1 MNSSKEIDMTN
12 AVINARNISKKYDD
26 SYALHGIDL
35 QVMQGQIMGLIGPNG
50 AGKSTFLQSVLG
62 LLKTEGTLEV
72 LGLDPRKDRH
82 KLLKEVCSITDVA
95 VLPKWMTVIQLLNYM
110 DGVHPGFSLDKCID
124 ILSRT
129 NIKLPSKIKVLS
141 RGMVVQLHLSIVMAI
156 DAKVLILDEP
166 TLGLDLVYRK
176 DFYSQ
181 LIEDYYEGNKTILI
195 STHQVEEIEGV
206 LSDAVFMN
214 QGRIV
219 MQDSIESI
227 NRKYLELRP
236 DQNSIDKARSLN
248 PMHSRTELGR
258 EVMLFEDVDKDK
270 LMEMG
275 DVRPP
280 VIADLFM
287 AIMETTKVGGQ
298 S

>member
-1 MNSSKEIDMTN
+1 MSSEV
-12 AVINARNISKKYDD
+12 VINASNIRKLYDG
-26 SYALHGIDL
+26 SYALDGIDL
-35 QVMQGQIMGLIGPNG
+35 EVRQGQITGLIGPNG
-50 AGKSTFLQSVLG
+50 AGKSTFLQCVLG
-62 LLKTEGTLEV
+62 LIRTEGNLEV
-72 LGLDPRKDRH
+72 LGLDPRKERH

-95 VLPKWMTVIQLLNYM
+95 VLPKWMTVNQLLQYM
-110 DGVHPGFSLDKCID
+110 NGVHPGFNLEKCIS

-129 NIKLPSKIKVLS
+129 NIKQTSKIKVLS

-156 DAKVLILDEP
+156 DAKILVLDEP

-181 LIEDYYEGNKTILI
+181 LIEDYYEGDKTILL

-219 MQDSIESI
+219 MKDSIESI
-227 NRKYLELRP
+227 NKKFLELRP
-236 DQNSIDKARSLN
+236 PQSNLDQARILN
-248 PMHSRTELGR
+248 PIHERMELGR
-258 EVMLFEDVDKDK
+258 EVMLFENVDSQK
-270 LMEMG
+270 LSELG

-280 VIADLFM
+280 FIADLFM
-287 AIMETTKVGGQ
+287 AIMESSQKGGQ
-298 S
+298 E

>member
-1 MNSSKEIDMTN
+1 MNTEV
-12 AVINARNISKKYDD
+12 VIKANNISKKYDE
-26 SYALHGIDL
+26 SYALDSIDIE
-35 QVMQGQIMGLIGPNG
+35 VSKGQIMGLIGPNG

-62 LLKTEGTLEV
+62 LLKTEGNLEV

-95 VLPKWMTVIQLLNYM
+95 VLPKWMTVQQLLSYM
-110 DGVHPGFSLDKCID
+110 DGVHPGFDLDKCIS

-129 NIKLPSKIKVLS
+129 NIKLHSKIKVLS
-141 RGMVVQLHLSIVMAI
+141 RGMVVQLHLSLVMAV
-156 DAKVLILDEP
+156 DAKILILDEP

-227 NRKYLELRP
+227 NKKYLELRP
-236 DQNSIDKARSLN
+236 DQNSINAAKSLN
-248 PMHSRTELGR
+248 PMHHRTELGR
-258 EVMLFEDVDKDK
+258 EVMLFEDMDKDK
-270 LMEMG
+270 LMELG

-287 AIMETTKVGGQ
+287 AIMETTKGGGQ

>member
-1 MNSSKEIDMTN
+1 MNTEV
-12 AVINARNISKKYDD
+12 VIKANNISKKYDE
-26 SYALHGIDL
+26 SYALDSIDIE
-35 QVMQGQIMGLIGPNG
+35 VSKGQIMGLIGPNG

-62 LLKTEGTLEV
+62 LLKTEGNLEV

-95 VLPKWMTVIQLLNYM
+95 VLPKWMTVQQLLSYM
-110 DGVHPGFSLDKCID
+110 DGVHPGFDLDKCIS

-129 NIKLPSKIKVLS
+129 NIKLHSKIKVLS
-141 RGMVVQLHLSIVMAI
+141 RGMVVQLHLSLVMAI
-156 DAKVLILDEP
+156 DAKILILDEP

-181 LIEDYYEGNKTILI
+181 LIEDYYEGNKTIVI

-227 NRKYLELRP
+227 NKKYLELRP
-236 DQNSIDKARSLN
+236 DQNSINAAKSLN
-248 PMHSRTELGR
+248 PMHHRTGLGR
-258 EVMLFEDVDKDK
+258 EVMLFEDMDKDK
-270 LMEMG
+270 LMELG

-287 AIMETTKVGGQ
+287 AIMETTKGGGQ

>member
-1 MNSSKEIDMTN
+1 MNTEV
-12 AVINARNISKKYDD
+12 VIKANNISKKYDE
-26 SYALHGIDL
+26 SYALDGIDIE
-35 QVMQGQIMGLIGPNG
+35 VSKGQIMGLIGPNG

-62 LLKTEGTLEV
+62 LLKTEGNLEV

-95 VLPKWMTVIQLLNYM
+95 VLPKWMTVQQLLSYM
-110 DGVHPGFSLDKCID
+110 DGVHPGFDLDKCIS

-129 NIKLPSKIKVLS
+129 NIKLHSKIKVLS
-141 RGMVVQLHLSIVMAI
+141 RGMVVQLHLSLVMAI
-156 DAKVLILDEP
+156 DAKILILDEP

-227 NRKYLELRP
+227 NKKYLELRP
-236 DQNSIDKARSLN
+236 DQNSINAAKSLN
-248 PMHSRTELGR
+248 PMHHRTELGR
-258 EVMLFEDVDKDK
+258 EVMLFEDMDKDK
-270 LMEMG
+270 LMELG

-287 AIMETTKVGGQ
+287 AIMETTKSGGQ

>member
-1 MNSSKEIDMTN
+1 MSSEV
-12 AVINARNISKKYDD
+12 VINASNIRKLYDG
-26 SYALHGIDL
+26 SYALDGIDL
-35 QVMQGQIMGLIGPNG
+35 EVRQGQITGLIGPNG
-50 AGKSTFLQSVLG
+50 AGKSTFLQCVLG
-62 LLKTEGTLEV
+62 LIRTEGNLEV
-72 LGLDPRKDRH
+72 LGLDPRKERH

-95 VLPKWMTVIQLLNYM
+95 VLPKWMTVNQLLQYM
-110 DGVHPGFSLDKCID
+110 NGVHPGFNLEKCIS

-129 NIKLPSKIKVLS
+129 NIKQTSKIKVLS

-156 DAKVLILDEP
+156 DAKILVLDEP

-181 LIEDYYEGNKTILI
+181 LIEDYYEGDKTILI

-219 MQDSIESI
+219 MKDSIESI
-227 NRKYLELRP
+227 NKKFLELRP
-236 DQNSIDKARSLN
+236 PQSNLDQARILN
-248 PMHSRTELGR
+248 PIHERMELGR
-258 EVMLFEDVDKDK
+258 EVMLFEDVDSQK
-270 LMEMG
+270 LSELG

-280 VIADLFM
+280 FIADLFM
-287 AIMETTKVGGQ
+287 AIMESSQKGGQ
-298 S
+298 E

>member
-1 MNSSKEIDMTN
+1 MNTEV
-12 AVINARNISKKYDD
+12 VIKANNISKKYDE
-26 SYALHGIDL
+26 SYALKSIDIE
-35 QVMQGQIMGLIGPNG
+35 VSKGQIMGLIGPNG

-62 LLKTEGTLEV
+62 LLKTEGNLEV

-95 VLPKWMTVIQLLNYM
+95 VLPKWMTVQQLLSYM
-110 DGVHPGFSLDKCID
+110 DGVHPGFDLDKCIS

-129 NIKLPSKIKVLS
+129 NIKLHSKIKVLS
-141 RGMVVQLHLSIVMAI
+141 RGMVVQLHLSLVMAI
-156 DAKVLILDEP
+156 DAKILILDEP

-227 NRKYLELRP
+227 NKKYLELRP
-236 DQNSIDKARSLN
+236 DQNSITAAKSLN
-248 PMHSRTELGR
+248 PMHHRTELGR
-258 EVMLFEDVDKDK
+258 EVMLFEDMDKDK
-270 LMEMG
+270 LMELG

-287 AIMETTKVGGQ
+287 AIMETTKGGGQ

>member
-1 MNSSKEIDMTN
+1 MNSSKRIDMTN
-12 AVINARNISKKYDD
+12 AVINARNISKQYDD
-26 SYALHGIDL
+26 SHALDGIDL

-110 DGVHPGFSLDKCID
+110 DGVHPGFSLEKCID

>member
-1 MNSSKEIDMTN
+1 MNTEV
-12 AVINARNISKKYDD
+12 VIKANNISKKYDE
-26 SYALHGIDL
+26 SYALDSIDIE
-35 QVMQGQIMGLIGPNG
+35 VSKGQIMGLIGPNG

-62 LLKTEGTLEV
+62 LLKTEGNLEV

-95 VLPKWMTVIQLLNYM
+95 VLPKWMTVQQLLSYM
-110 DGVHPGFSLDKCID
+110 DGVHPGFDLDKCIS

-129 NIKLPSKIKVLS
+129 NIKLQSKIKVLS
-141 RGMVVQLHLSIVMAI
+141 RGMVVQLHLSLVMAI
-156 DAKVLILDEP
+156 DAKILILDEP

-181 LIEDYYEGNKTILI
+181 LIEDYYEGNKTIVI

-227 NRKYLELRP
+227 NKKYLELRP
-236 DQNSIDKARSLN
+236 DQNSINAAKSLN
-248 PMHSRTELGR
+248 PMHHRTELGR
-258 EVMLFEDVDKDK
+258 EVMLFEDMDKDK
-270 LMEMG
+270 LMELG

-287 AIMETTKVGGQ
+287 AIMETTKGGGQ

>member
-1 MNSSKEIDMTN
+1 MNSSKEIDMSN

-26 SYALHGIDL
+26 SYALDGIDL

-110 DGVHPGFSLDKCID
+110 DGVHPGFSLEKCID

-236 DQNSIDKARSLN
+236 DQNSIDQARSLN

>member
-1 MNSSKEIDMTN
+1 MNTEV
-12 AVINARNISKKYDD
+12 VIKANNISKKYDE
-26 SYALHGIDL
+26 SYALDSIDIE
-35 QVMQGQIMGLIGPNG
+35 VSKGQIMGLIGPNG

-62 LLKTEGTLEV
+62 LLKTEGNLEV

-95 VLPKWMTVIQLLNYM
+95 VLPKWMTVQQLLSYM
-110 DGVHPGFSLDKCID
+110 DGVHPGFDLDKCIS

-129 NIKLPSKIKVLS
+129 NIKLHSKIKVLS
-141 RGMVVQLHLSIVMAI
+141 RGMVVQLHLSLVMAI
-156 DAKVLILDEP
+156 DAKILILDEP

-227 NRKYLELRP
+227 NKKYLELRP
-236 DQNSIDKARSLN
+236 DQNSINAAKSLN
-248 PMHSRTELGR
+248 PMHHRTELGR
-258 EVMLFEDVDKDK
+258 EVMLFEDMDKDK
-270 LMEMG
+270 LMELG

-287 AIMETTKVGGQ
+287 AIMETTKSGGQ

>member
-1 MNSSKEIDMTN
+1 MSSEV
-12 AVINARNISKKYDD
+12 VINASNIRKLYDG
-26 SYALHGIDL
+26 SYALDGIDL
-35 QVMQGQIMGLIGPNG
+35 EVRQGQITGLIGPNG
-50 AGKSTFLQSVLG
+50 AGKSTFLQCVLG
-62 LLKTEGTLEV
+62 LIRTEGNLEV
-72 LGLDPRKDRH
+72 LGLDPRKERH

-95 VLPKWMTVIQLLNYM
+95 VLPKWMTVNQLLQYM
-110 DGVHPGFSLDKCID
+110 NGVHPGFNLEKCIS

-129 NIKLPSKIKVLS
+129 NIKQTSKIKVLS

-156 DAKVLILDEP
+156 DAKILVLDEP

-181 LIEDYYEGNKTILI
+181 LIEDYYEGDKTILI

-219 MQDSIESI
+219 MKDSIESI
-227 NRKYLELRP
+227 NKRFLELRP
-236 DQNSIDKARSLN
+236 PQSNLDQARILN
-248 PMHSRTELGR
+248 PIHERMELGR
-258 EVMLFEDVDKDK
+258 EVMLFEDVDSQK
-270 LMEMG
+270 LSELG

-280 VIADLFM
+280 FIADLFM
-287 AIMETTKVGGQ
+287 AIMESSKKGGQ
-298 S
+298 E

>member
-1 MNSSKEIDMTN
+1 MNSSKEIDMSN
-12 AVINARNISKKYDD
+12 AVIKARNISKKYDD
-26 SYALHGIDL
+26 SYALDGIDL

-110 DGVHPGFSLDKCID
+110 DGVHPGFSLEKCID

>member
-1 MNSSKEIDMTN
+1 MSSEV
-12 AVINARNISKKYDD
+12 VINASNIRKLYDG
-26 SYALHGIDL
+26 SYALDGIDL
-35 QVMQGQIMGLIGPNG
+35 EVRKGQITGLIGPNG
-50 AGKSTFLQSVLG
+50 AGKSTFLQCVLG
-62 LLKTEGTLEV
+62 LIRTEGNLEV
-72 LGLDPRKDRH
+72 LGLDPRKERH

-95 VLPKWMTVIQLLNYM
+95 VLPKWMTVNQLLQYM
-110 DGVHPGFSLDKCID
+110 NGVHPGFNLEKCVS

-129 NIKLPSKIKVLS
+129 NIKQTSKIKVLS

-156 DAKVLILDEP
+156 DAKILVLDEP

-181 LIEDYYEGNKTILI
+181 LIEDYYEGDKTILI

-219 MQDSIESI
+219 MKDSIESI
-227 NRKYLELRP
+227 NKRFLELRP
-236 DQNSIDKARSLN
+236 PQSNLDQARILN
-248 PMHSRTELGR
+248 PIHERMELGR
-258 EVMLFEDVDKDK
+258 EVMLFENVDSQK
-270 LMEMG
+270 LSELG

-280 VIADLFM
+280 FIADLFM
-287 AIMETTKVGGQ
+287 AIMESSQKGGQ
-298 S
+298 E

>member
-1 MNSSKEIDMTN
+1 MNTEV
-12 AVINARNISKKYDD
+12 VIKANNISKKYDE
-26 SYALHGIDL
+26 SYALDGIDIE
-35 QVMQGQIMGLIGPNG
+35 VSKGQIMGLIGPNG

-62 LLKTEGTLEV
+62 LLNTEGNLEV

-95 VLPKWMTVIQLLNYM
+95 VLPKWMTVQQLLSYM
-110 DGVHPGFSLDKCID
+110 DGVHPGFDLDKCIS

-129 NIKLPSKIKVLS
+129 NIKLHSKIKVLS
-141 RGMVVQLHLSIVMAI
+141 RGMVVQLHLSLVMAI
-156 DAKVLILDEP
+156 DAKILILDEP

-181 LIEDYYEGNKTILI
+181 LIEDYYEGNKTIVI

-227 NRKYLELRP
+227 NKKYLELRP
-236 DQNSIDKARSLN
+236 DQNSISTAESLN
-248 PMHSRTELGR
+248 PMHHRTELGR
-258 EVMLFEDVDKDK
+258 EVMLFEDMDKDK
-270 LMEMG
+270 LMGLG

-287 AIMETTKVGGQ
+287 AIMETTKSGGRP
-298 S
+298 

>member
-26 SYALHGIDL
+26 SYALDGIDL
-35 QVMQGQIMGLIGPNG
+35 KVMQGQIMGLIGPNG

-110 DGVHPGFSLDKCID
+110 DGVHPGFSLEKCID

>member
-1 MNSSKEIDMTN
+1 MNTEV
-12 AVINARNISKKYDD
+12 VIKANNISKKYDE
-26 SYALHGIDL
+26 SYALKSIDIE
-35 QVMQGQIMGLIGPNG
+35 VSKGQIMGLIGPNG

-62 LLKTEGTLEV
+62 LLKTEGNLEV

-95 VLPKWMTVIQLLNYM
+95 VLPKWMTVQQLLNYM
-110 DGVHPGFSLDKCID
+110 DGVHPGFDLDKCIS

-129 NIKLPSKIKVLS
+129 NIKLHSKIKVLS
-141 RGMVVQLHLSIVMAI
+141 RGMVVQLHLSLVMAI
-156 DAKVLILDEP
+156 DAKILVLDEP

-236 DQNSIDKARSLN
+236 DQNSVDTAKSLN
-248 PMHSRTELGR
+248 PIHRRTELGR
-258 EVMLFEDVDKDK
+258 EDMLFEDMDKDK
-270 LMEMG
+270 LMELG

>member
-1 MNSSKEIDMTN
+1 MSSEV
-12 AVINARNISKKYDD
+12 VINASNIRKLYDG
-26 SYALHGIDL
+26 SYALDGIDL
-35 QVMQGQIMGLIGPNG
+35 EVRQGQITGLIGPNG
-50 AGKSTFLQSVLG
+50 AGKSTFLQCVLG
-62 LLKTEGTLEV
+62 LIRTEGNLEV
-72 LGLDPRKDRH
+72 LGLDPRKERH

-95 VLPKWMTVIQLLNYM
+95 VLPKWMTVNQLLQYM
-110 DGVHPGFSLDKCID
+110 NGVHPGFNLEKCIS

-129 NIKLPSKIKVLS
+129 NIKQTSKIKVLS

-156 DAKVLILDEP
+156 DAKILVLDEP

-181 LIEDYYEGNKTILI
+181 LIEDYYEGDKTILI

-219 MQDSIESI
+219 MKDSIESI
-227 NRKYLELRP
+227 NKRFLELRP
-236 DQNSIDKARSLN
+236 PQSNLDQAKSLN
-248 PMHSRTELGR
+248 PIHERMELGR
-258 EVMLFEDVDKDK
+258 EVMLFEDVDSQK
-270 LMEMG
+270 LAELG

-280 VIADLFM
+280 FIADLFM
-287 AIMETTKVGGQ
+287 AIMESSQKGGQ
-298 S
+298 E

>member
-1 MNSSKEIDMTN
+1 MNTEV
-12 AVINARNISKKYDD
+12 VIKANNISKKYDE
-26 SYALHGIDL
+26 SYALDSIDIE
-35 QVMQGQIMGLIGPNG
+35 VSKGQIMGLIGPNG

-62 LLKTEGTLEV
+62 LLKTEGNLEV

-95 VLPKWMTVIQLLNYM
+95 VLPKWMTVQQLLSYM
-110 DGVHPGFSLDKCID
+110 DGVHPGFDLDKCIS

-129 NIKLPSKIKVLS
+129 NIKLHSKIKVLS
-141 RGMVVQLHLSIVMAI
+141 RGMVVQLHLSLVMAI
-156 DAKVLILDEP
+156 DAKILILDEP

-181 LIEDYYEGNKTILI
+181 LIEDYYEGNKTIVI

-227 NRKYLELRP
+227 NKKYLELRP
-236 DQNSIDKARSLN
+236 DQNSITAAKSLN
-248 PMHSRTELGR
+248 PIHHRTELGR
-258 EVMLFEDVDKDK
+258 EVMLFEDMDKDK
-270 LMEMG
+270 LLELG

-287 AIMETTKVGGQ
+287 AIMETAKGGGQ

>member
-1 MNSSKEIDMTN
+1 MSSEV
-12 AVINARNISKKYDD
+12 VINASNIRKLYDG
-26 SYALHGIDL
+26 SYALDGIDL
-35 QVMQGQIMGLIGPNG
+35 EVRQGQITGLIGPNG
-50 AGKSTFLQSVLG
+50 AGKSTFLQCVLG
-62 LLKTEGTLEV
+62 LIRTEGNLEV
-72 LGLDPRKDRH
+72 LGLDPRKERH

-95 VLPKWMTVIQLLNYM
+95 VLPKWMTVNQLLQYM
-110 DGVHPGFSLDKCID
+110 NGVHPGFNLEKCIS

-129 NIKLPSKIKVLS
+129 NIKQTSKIKVLS

-156 DAKVLILDEP
+156 DAKILVLDEP

-181 LIEDYYEGNKTILI
+181 LIEDYYEGDKTILI

-219 MQDSIESI
+219 MKDSIESI
-227 NRKYLELRP
+227 NKRFLELRP
-236 DQNSIDKARSLN
+236 PQSNLDQARILN
-248 PMHSRTELGR
+248 PIHERMELGR
-258 EVMLFEDVDKDK
+258 EVMLFEGADSQK
-270 LMEMG
+270 LSELG

-280 VIADLFM
+280 FIADLFM
-287 AIMETTKVGGQ
+287 AIMESSQKGGQ
-298 S
+298 E

>member
-1 MNSSKEIDMTN
+1 MSSEV
-12 AVINARNISKKYDD
+12 VINASNIRKLYDG
-26 SYALHGIDL
+26 SYALDGIDL
-35 QVMQGQIMGLIGPNG
+35 EVRKGQITGLIGPNG
-50 AGKSTFLQSVLG
+50 AGKSTFLQCVLG
-62 LLKTEGTLEV
+62 LIRTEGNLEV
-72 LGLDPRKDRH
+72 LGLDPRKERH

-95 VLPKWMTVIQLLNYM
+95 VLPKWMTVNQLLQYM
-110 DGVHPGFSLDKCID
+110 NGVHPGFNLEKCIS

-129 NIKLPSKIKVLS
+129 NIKQTSKIKVLS

-156 DAKVLILDEP
+156 DAKILVLDEP

-181 LIEDYYEGNKTILI
+181 LIEDYYEGDKTILI

-219 MQDSIESI
+219 MKDSIESI
-227 NRKYLELRP
+227 NKRFLELRP
-236 DQNSIDKARSLN
+236 PLSNLDQARILN
-248 PMHSRTELGR
+248 PIHERMELGR
-258 EVMLFEDVDKDK
+258 EVMLFEDVDSQK
-270 LMEMG
+270 LSELG

-280 VIADLFM
+280 FIADLFM
-287 AIMETTKVGGQ
+287 AIMESSQKGGQ
-298 S
+298 E